1 MGFFKGRASFLRLT
15 PGDAAFSEFTQDH
28 LDKLTSTAQTRVP
41 DESGKTHYTW
51 GGGDHSR
58 DSTFSL
64 EKNVVGGALS
74 FDLVVI
80 TDRPPPELLQSYYA
94 IELKALSASN
104 PSGFASAKQKR
115 EARERARERI
125 EDEARD
131 GRFRRR
137 KCIPIIWD
145 LEHGEILYGATS
157 FAHAPAFAALFL
169 ATFNIS
175 LDVLTPDTSLQ
186 WVSENVGIPAGE
198 DISPAFDTPVPV
210 WSEDT
215 LDYLGSELLLYLW
228 WFSREQGD
236 TLHLSDGS
244 ELTFM
249 LSKTLTLDCP
259 LGNRGR
265 ETFTHDSPIAMPEAR
280 RGLTDGKRP
289 RKAGL
294 IMVRN
299 NLQFEVTLTAD
310 DFAVSGLKLPPADD
324 DVVTAADRLEHRV
337 AMLREFLTIVEMLY
351 LHYLTIRFGSEW
363 AQTET
368 SIKEW
373 LNG

>member
-28 LDKLTSTAQTRVP
+28 LDMLTAYATPRETAAA
-41 DESGKTHYTW
+41 THYTW

-157 FAHAPAFAALFL
+157 LAHLGAFTGLFL
-169 ATFNIS
+169 ATFDVS
-175 LDVLTPDTSLQ
+175 LDVITPEQSAVRIHSHCRRFRSR
-186 WVSENVGIPAGE
+186 WVETPTGRRRRRIGSRSARAPRRDVARFLNDYRTVVFA
-198 DISPAFDTPVPV
+198 ISHTP
-210 WSEDT
+210 
-215 LDYLGSELLLYLW
+215 
-228 WFSREQGD
+228 F
-236 TLHLSDGS
+236 
-244 ELTFM
+244 
-249 LSKTLTLDCP
+249 
-259 LGNRGR
+259 
-265 ETFTHDSPIAMPEAR
+265 
-280 RGLTDGKRP
+280 
-289 RKAGL
+289 
-294 IMVRN
+294 
-299 NLQFEVTLTAD
+299 
-310 DFAVSGLKLPPADD
+310 
-324 DVVTAADRLEHRV
+324 
-337 AMLREFLTIVEMLY
+337 
-351 LHYLTIRFGSEW
+351 RFGVACSRD
-363 AQTET
+363 
-368 SIKEW
+368 
-373 LNG
+373 LN

>member
-15 PGDAAFSEFTQDH
+15 PGDVVITEFTQDH
-28 LDKLTSTAQTRVP
+28 LDMLTAYATPRETDAATQ
-41 DESGKTHYTW
+41 YCW

-145 LEHGEILYGATS
+145 LEHGKILYGATS

-169 ATFNIS
+169 ATFSIS
-175 LDVLTPDTSLQ
+175 LDVITPDTSLQ
-186 WVSENVGIPAGE
+186 GMSENVGIPAGE
-198 DISPAFDTPVPV
+198 DITPAFDTLVPV

-215 LDYLGSELLLYLW
+215 LDYLGSELLVYLW
-228 WFSREQGD
+228 WFSRKEGD
-236 TLHLSDGS
+236 TLHLSDGTD
-244 ELTFM
+244 LTFM
-249 LSKTLTLDCP
+249 FSKTLTLDCP
-259 LGNRGR
+259 LGNRGK
-265 ETFTHDSPIAMPEAR
+265 ETFTHDSPVRMPEAR
-280 RGLTDGKRP
+280 RGLIEGKRP

-294 IMVRN
+294 ILVRN
-299 NLQFEVTLTAD
+299 NLQFEFTLIAD
-310 DFAVSGLKLPPADD
+310 DFTVSGLKFPPADD

-337 AMLREFLTIVEMLY
+337 AMLRDFLTIVELLY
-351 LHYLTIRFGSEW
+351 LHYLTLRFGSEW